1 MPTHPTRL
9 TLDVVMENFWTR
21 PAGVYAKP
29 IWLRDGVL
37 QLMYDDDNDRARK
50 FVGATV
56 PGGNAVYTRAVTV
69 YSREPLTDA
78 DTQVEGPN
86 AAVEALRQTC
96 TAFTQRAGTCYIVEA
111 NILGFANA
119 AAGESAGLHEQT
131 VLSSA
136 IKWALAD
143 YEARHGAPPR
153 QIVLHLDV
161 NGSLTLG
168 DVAGTKTFSSMCT
181 NLAGKLVEDLHVE
194 LNDDTKEAMLRAKSL
209 EEGILREE
217 YNVNYSGAD
226 FARTILTC
234 LGALAPAAI
243 HELREDL
250 AGAFVRA
257 PRRASQMGAIDAARF
272 PRMANPQ
279 SAQDH
284 SMPALTVAIRTNG
297 VEFDA
302 AAHYIQQ
309 LVKGVLGIDLTEE
322 QGTLRRYVVT
332 HEDRARGLFF
342 HPVLLE
348 KLHKSGGSY
357 TFEDYAKEL
366 QELYGKAPGGA
377 AAWEAVSAGTLKKS
391 DKKYKV
397 YLGLCKGE
405 DDKPAGHS
413 ADPPKLDVA
422 FLQETWLMPSAKFN
436 DYRLK
441 GRKPGTRGPWWAG
454 FAEPGMPAAQPAD
467 EDKPARS
474 RQPYGMPISSEPV
487 PGAPAASP
495 VFHGAASADAPAACE
510 RVRRLSWSPDKQ
522 VQPAALPAEGG
533 ACADAA
539 AAAGSVAV
547 GGGGASTSGS
557 TGGNSTGANGGA
569 LPSAA
574 PPAPAPQQQTLP
586 PSPPTGAPLRPPAS
600 PDKPPSD
607 ARKASLYQRLKSS
620 QVATWAGGGLAR
632 LRAMVIGS
640 RPPGPRQRG
649 PVTV

>member
-348 KLHKSGGSY
+348 KVAKS
-357 TFEDYAKEL
+357 KEFGWDNYVS
-366 QELYGKAPGGA
+366 ELSTLCGKVNKKEE
-377 AAWEAVSAGTLKKS
+377 WEAICAEKLTRK
-391 DKKYKV
+391 DRKYKV
-397 YLGLCKGE
+397 YLGLAPNE
-405 DDKPAGHS
+405 DTPS
-413 ADPPKLDVA
+413 AAEPTTPPFLDIA
-422 FLQETWLMPSAKFN
+422 FARETWHMPGSKVS
-436 DYRLK
+436 DYRMTSAYR
-441 GRKPGTRGPWWAG
+441 GSRGPWWSG
-454 FAEPGMPAAQPAD
+454 FDPPNFAERIAERQIVAEQIAYTPNDAARAAAKQVTTSKSVPSRRPIPPSPSKSGPRPANGAPTSPPPA
-467 EDKPARS
+467 
-474 RQPYGMPISSEPV
+474 
-487 PGAPAASP
+487 GAPAVSSWLT
-495 VFHGAASADAPAACE
+495 FSSIGRSLADAF
-510 RVRRLSWSPDKQ
+510 S
-522 VQPAALPAEGG
+522 
-533 ACADAA
+533 
-539 AAAGSVAV
+539 
-547 GGGGASTSGS
+547 
-557 TGGNSTGANGGA
+557 
-569 LPSAA
+569 
-574 PPAPAPQQQTLP
+574 
-586 PSPPTGAPLRPPAS
+586 PAS
-600 PDKPPSD
+600 K
-607 ARKASLYQRLKSS
+607 RKL
-620 QVATWAGGGLAR
+620 G
-632 LRAMVIGS
+632 
-640 RPPGPRQRG
+640 
-649 PVTV
+649 